1 VGGGVGH
8 ADGEATLACAS
19 ASDTVGS
26 LRGGGCGVGEG
37 PETGGLIRITI
48 PPIRSHS
55 TTAASTRTAS
65 TRTVRSS
72 AGGSTTRAPRA
83 RSYASS
89 ESKSA
94 IVHLLPQDRQRMP
107 PASWPKARRSPVR
120 ASVTCWESVVAM
132 GASVP
137 QPCLHREL
145 CSSLLHHRMP
155 RGSDPG
161 PGGVRLGQQSR
172 GGPAAS
178 ETHGSHD
185 LLWRRRESRDRRLCR
200 PAGRGRYR
208 AAPSRVRDWQSLRGS
223 PC

>member
-72 AGGSTTRAPRA
+72 AGGSTTRAHGPREPA
-83 RSYASS
+83 AT
-89 ESKSA
+89 
-94 IVHLLPQDRQRMP
+94 P
-107 PASWPKARRSPVR
+107 PAS
-120 ASVTCWESVVAM
+120 
-132 GASVP
+132 
-137 QPCLHREL
+137 
-145 CSSLLHHRMP
+145 
-155 RGSDPG
+155 
-161 PGGVRLGQQSR
+161 QSR
-172 GGPAAS
+172 PS
-178 ETHGSHD
+178 FTS
-185 LLWRRRESRDRRLCR
+185 SRKIVSACRL
-200 PAGRGRYR
+200 PAGRRR
-208 AAPSRVRDWQSLRGS
+208 AGHRCAPRSRAGNRWLRWAPRFPNLACIASFAHHSYTTGCLEVRTRALVVCG
-223 PC
+223 